1 MAIACWAGVTLARAQ
16 ELDARVTVNHQKVEG
31 TNTSVFESLETTL
44 TEFINTRQWTNL
56 QFQPN
61 ERISCDFN
69 ITISSYNDATGE
81 TKAELLVQSSR
92 PVFNSAYTT
101 TVFSTSDN
109 SFNFTYREFDQLEFR
124 LESVDN
130 ELTALIAYYV
140 YLIIGMDLDS
150 MSPLGGTEQ
159 LETVRTIVNN
169 AQSFL
174 LSAKGWKPFEDD
186 KNRYAII
193 NGYLDNAMEP
203 YRQFQYEYYRNGL
216 DVMVENP
223 ERGRAGITESMALLK
238 KAFENK
244 TLVLLP
250 QLFTEYK
257 REELVNIYNGKAS
270 AQEREELVELL
281 KRINPSQITYWRKI
295 K

>member
-1 MAIACWAGVTLARAQ
+1 
-16 ELDARVTVNHQKVEG
+16 
-31 TNTSVFESLETTL
+31 
-44 TEFINTRQWTNL
+44 
-56 QFQPN
+56 
-61 ERISCDFN
+61 
-69 ITISSYNDATGE
+69 
-81 TKAELLVQSSR
+81 
-92 PVFNSAYTT
+92 
-101 TVFSTSDN
+101 
-109 SFNFTYREFDQLEFR
+109 
-124 LESVDN
+124 
-130 ELTALIAYYV
+130 
-140 YLIIGMDLDS
+140 
-150 MSPLGGTEQ
+150 
-159 LETVRTIVNN
+159 
-169 AQSFL
+169 
-174 LSAKGWKPFEDD
+174 
-186 KNRYAII
+186 
-193 NGYLDNAMEP
+193 MEP

-270 AQEREELVELL
+270 AQEREEVVELL